1 MWLLVLASSV
11 VYAPFTAATESRFE
25 LTTSAGAIDGP
36 GEGYTSIFNRRI
48 KDIDSGER
56 GSLAF
61 NWSTNENVTLGLSW
75 AESRLRYD
83 SPLNLTCPLS
93 AEGIFNSLLC
103 ITQIFPRDAQ
113 RIEESMRELSFGVGY
128 QRQVR
133 DWLTLHSGI
142 SVIHAQWSA
151 SNDIEAEAVARCYP
165 YRDSPF
171 GFVTTRR
178 VPGCTP
184 FDSEASELGI
194 AARLGAQVQ
203 FGNRID
209 LKVMTNYQDFRHRV
223 WRVYVADE
231 FYERFCAERIC
242 ATRADLSGAGVVPER
257 SWTWLSAELGYRFT
271 DHWKVTLGY
280 EGGGTRTWEIATL
293 GVTYSWN

>member
-1 MWLLVLASSV
+1 LI
-11 VYAPFTAATESRFE
+11 
-25 LTTSAGAIDGP
+25 TSAGAIDGP

-48 KDIDSGER
+48 KDIDGGER
-56 GSLAF
+56 GSLAL
-61 NWSTNENVTLGLSW
+61 NWSANDKVTLGLSW

-83 SPLNLTCPLS
+83 SPLDPACPLS
-93 AEGIFNSLLC
+93 AQYIFANLLC
-103 ITQIFPRDAQ
+103 ATQLSPRDAL
-113 RIEESMRELSFGVGY
+113 RIEESMREFIFGVGY

-142 SVIHAQWSA
+142 SVIHARWSA
-151 SNDIEAEAVARCYP
+151 SDDIEAEAVARCYP
-165 YRDSPF
+165 YRFTPI

-178 VPGCTP
+178 VPGCMP

-203 FGNRID
+203 FGSRFD

-223 WRVYVADE
+223 WRVSVADE
-231 FYERFCAERIC
+231 AYVRFCDQTPCID
-242 ATRADLSGAGVVPER
+242 RADLVGAGVVPER

-271 DHWKVTLGY
+271 DHWKATLGY